1 MPKCPHPEKKHHAT
15 KRAALDQL
23 GESRRSTNHRGGGH
37 SLKGLEV
44 YLCQCRFGWC
54 IGHSKNRKTV
64 IAKKSPAP
72 KIPTTGELKRRLRKL
87 EQQWDRQNRHR
98 AYLLQK
104 VVEAD
109 CEMLAA
115 EEERT
120 QLIEQMRAEQ
130 TRVLAELGIIP

>member
-72 KIPTTGELKRRLRKL
+72 KIPTMGELRRKFRKL
-87 EQQWDRQNRHR
+87 EQQMDGERKHR
-98 AYLLQK
+98 TFLIGQIVA
-104 VVEAD
+104 AD
-109 CEMLAA
+109 LEQQRLDQEMRDAQDDAL
-115 EEERT
+115 R
-120 QLIEQMRAEQ
+120 
-130 TRVLAELGIIP
+130 ELGFNL